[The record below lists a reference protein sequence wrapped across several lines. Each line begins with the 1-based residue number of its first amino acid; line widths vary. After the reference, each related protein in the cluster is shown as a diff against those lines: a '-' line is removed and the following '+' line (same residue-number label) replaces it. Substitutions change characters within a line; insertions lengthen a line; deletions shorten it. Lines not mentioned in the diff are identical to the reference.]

1 MSHLSGALGIA
12 LISLSLLLAG
22 PVAAQT
28 ATQKPQQ
35 PPAMTPLCMMM
46 PMMGQQD
53 GQSGMMMPMMGHM
66 MGGGMMGM
74 MMTHTDGYLAFLKT
88 ELAITAAQETAW
100 KAFAGQL
107 KEHIGQH
114 KSAMPMMTPPSDK
127 KPLTW
132 IERLNMGEARMNTH
146 LEAMKK
152 LRPAAEA
159 LYAALSPEQK
169 QKADTLMP
177 GGMGMHMGMMGGMPM
192 MRGMPMHK

>member
-1 MSHLSGALGIA
+1 MSQLSSVRGIA

-28 ATQKPQQ
+28 AAQKPQH
-35 PPAMTPLCMMM
+35 PPAMTPYGMMM

-88 ELAITAAQETAW
+88 ELAITAAQETVW
-100 KAFAGQL
+100 SAFAGQL

-114 KSAMPMMTPPSDK
+114 KPAMPMTPPPSDA

-132 IERLNMGEARMNTH
+132 IERLNASEARMNTH

-152 LRPAAEA
+152 QRPAAEA
-159 LYAALSPEQK
+159 LYAALTPEQK
-169 QKADTLMP
+169 LKADALMP